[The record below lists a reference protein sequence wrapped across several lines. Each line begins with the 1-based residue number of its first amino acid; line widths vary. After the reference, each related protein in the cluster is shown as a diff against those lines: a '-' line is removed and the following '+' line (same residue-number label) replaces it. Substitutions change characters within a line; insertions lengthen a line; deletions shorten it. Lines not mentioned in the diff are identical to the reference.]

1 MPDQTFSR
9 APIDERCRAVL
20 EQLLDAVLLVDVES
34 GGILFANQAAADTC
48 GRTRE
53 ELARLRIFDLHHPC
67 GSEPEGASAAHR
79 ASIEESGT
87 LFEAQYR
94 RSDGTPFPV
103 EVHARVGD
111 LEGRRTI
118 FAVVRD
124 IGPRKETERRLEE
137 ARAQLEQVF
146 ETAAGGM
153 RSSGS
158 ERKRPCP
165 Q

>member
-20 EQLLDAVLLVDVES
+20 EQLLDALLLVDVES

-79 ASIEESGT
+79 ASIEESGPEPASWISRVIPA
-87 LFEAQYR
+87 FRPYR
-94 RSDGTPFPV
+94 FADLSTN
-103 EVHARVGD
+103 VG
-111 LEGRRTI
+111 R
-118 FAVVRD
+118 
-124 IGPRKETERRLEE
+124 
-137 ARAQLEQVF
+137 
-146 ETAAGGM
+146 
-153 RSSGS
+153 
-158 ERKRPCP
+158 
-165 Q
+165 